1 MLREVERTCQSIPHS
16 DLAIQW
22 DVCIEM
28 IQWDGR
34 AALMPPFPGM
44 EAAFRE
50 AFAALGKTVPPDVEV
65 GFHLCYG
72 DLDAKH
78 FVEPEDLSRA
88 VELANLIISS
98 AGRSATWIHMP
109 VPRERQD
116 RGYFAP
122 LAELR
127 RSPGMELYLGLVHSQ
142 DSVEGT
148 VRRMKIASDVTN
160 DFGIA
165 TECGIGRSRTPEL
178 ARSLMEIH
186 AAAAKV
192 LPL

>member
-1 MLREVERTCQSIPHS
+1 
-16 DLAIQW
+16 
-22 DVCIEM
+22 
-28 IQWDGR
+28 
-34 AALMPPFPGM
+34 MPPFPGM